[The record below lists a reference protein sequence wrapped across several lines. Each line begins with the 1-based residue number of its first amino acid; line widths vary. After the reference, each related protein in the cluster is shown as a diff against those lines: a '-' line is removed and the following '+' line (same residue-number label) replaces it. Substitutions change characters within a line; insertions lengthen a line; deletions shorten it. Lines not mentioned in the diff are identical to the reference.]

1 MSCRLVSLDA
11 IVLLVADL
19 PIACRSS
26 IGRRVAGTIGRTWRP
41 ICRSRL
47 WWKVVR
53 ERERPLLIVVGSIP
67 WSQPIRVV
75 ICRACCSSW
84 RLGRMLGWIWSCLG
98 RAVDSTGSGERI
110 CPLYSHL
117 GNGRLLMRLFTRR
130 CDLDLL
136 VSGLDALRQA
146 LNNDLVRDVAKVQK
160 LLVRLARSAKRQDD
174 LVLGWIT
181 VGRIVGGCSCRG
193 VSRLNHFKG
202 LRLFLPHLVRQSGPA
217 RPLFILL

>member
-1 MSCRLVSLDA
+1 
-11 IVLLVADL
+11 
-19 PIACRSS
+19 
-26 IGRRVAGTIGRTWRP
+26 
-41 ICRSRL
+41 
-47 WWKVVR
+47 
-53 ERERPLLIVVGSIP
+53 
-67 WSQPIRVV
+67 
-75 ICRACCSSW
+75 
-84 RLGRMLGWIWSCLG
+84 
-98 RAVDSTGSGERI
+98 
-110 CPLYSHL
+110 
-117 GNGRLLMRLFTRR
+117 MRLFTRR

-202 LRLFLPHLVRQSGPA
+202 LRHFLPHLVRQSGPA